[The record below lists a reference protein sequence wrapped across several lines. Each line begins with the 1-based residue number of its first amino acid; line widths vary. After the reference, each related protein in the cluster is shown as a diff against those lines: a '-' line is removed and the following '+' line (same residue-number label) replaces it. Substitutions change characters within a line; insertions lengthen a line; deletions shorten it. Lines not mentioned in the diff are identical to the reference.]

1 MCFRAWTVHR
11 PSSKTR
17 EHKAVRRTRNA
28 HLPLLNYICTCE
40 HTCKHT
46 SDSCL
51 LSRMLNC
58 PLAREHRGSR
68 ALKQT
73 VPRVKDIQT
82 HVQVGSGD
90 VPGRAWPGHITDR
103 SEALPVQ
110 ELQQS
115 FWVLKW
121 KEALKS
127 SMKFTGFLFVLKSK
141 RHLWAYIF
149 SWILKSI
156 HSAWLTWL
164 DSVNTLSYVWLI
176 CGKTWLMS
184 WISAENIY
192 FLRRWEWGWF
202 RLGGWTWGGE
212 RSHTAPTCGWTKH
225 NFPRPDSS
233 GLHLGD
239 TLKTL
244 LPLSTTQTPKQ
255 MTAIERNR
263 THHHY
268 V

>member
-1 MCFRAWTVHR
+1 MHLRAHVQTHQWLLFIESDVKLSSGEGAQR
-11 PSSKTR
+11 FPSVETDCAS
-17 EHKAVRRTRNA
+17 
-28 HLPLLNYICTCE
+28 CE
-40 HTCKHT
+40 
-46 SDSCL
+46 
-51 LSRMLNC
+51 RY
-58 PLAREHRGSR
+58 P
-68 ALKQT
+68 
-73 VPRVKDIQT
+73 T

-127 SMKFTGFLFVLKSK
+127 SMRFTGFLFVLKSK

-212 RSHTAPTCGWTKH
+212 RSHTAPTCGWTKR

-233 GLHLGD
+233 GLHSGD

-255 MTAIERNR
+255 MTAIERNH